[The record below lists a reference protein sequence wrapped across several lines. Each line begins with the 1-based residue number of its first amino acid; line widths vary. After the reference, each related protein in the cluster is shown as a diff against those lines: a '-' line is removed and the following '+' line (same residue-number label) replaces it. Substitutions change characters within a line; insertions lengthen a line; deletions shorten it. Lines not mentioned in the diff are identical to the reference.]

1 MLIPS
6 IDLQGGRVVQLVQG
20 ERLAWSSDDL
30 DGWIDKFAQFPLVQ
44 VIDLDAAKGDGSN
57 RDLVAYICG
66 RLPCQVGGGIRT
78 AEGARAILDAGARR
92 VIVGSAL
99 FGSRFDVRGSRLVN
113 VEAAREFS
121 DAVGAARLVAAIDG
135 RGGKVAIHGWKT
147 TLDLSV
153 TDAIVP
159 LQPFVDT
166 FLATLIDGEGQLGG
180 IDMAAVEVLG
190 HTTVRR
196 LIVAGGIR
204 TMKEVNRLDELGID
218 AVVGMAIYKGLIPC

>member
-30 DGWIDKFAQFPLVQ
+30 DGWIAKFANFPLVQ
-44 VIDLDAAKGDGSN
+44 AIDLDAAMDCGSN
-57 RDLVAYICG
+57 RDLVAYICE

-78 AEGARAILDAGARR
+78 AEVARAILDAGAHR
-92 VIVGSAL
+92 VIIGSAL
-99 FGSRFDVRGSRLVN
+99 FAKGEVN

-121 DAVGAARLVAAIDG
+121 DAIGRVQLVAAIDG

-147 TLDLSV
+147 TLDVSV
-153 TDAIVP
+153 ADAIGP
-159 LQPFVDT
+159 LEPFVDA

-180 IDMAAVEVLG
+180 IDMATVEALR

-196 LIVAGGIR
+196 LIAAGGIR
-204 TMKEVNRLDELGID
+204 TIEEVDRLDAMGVD
-218 AVVGMAIYKGLIPC
+218 AVVGMALYTGLIEIVR